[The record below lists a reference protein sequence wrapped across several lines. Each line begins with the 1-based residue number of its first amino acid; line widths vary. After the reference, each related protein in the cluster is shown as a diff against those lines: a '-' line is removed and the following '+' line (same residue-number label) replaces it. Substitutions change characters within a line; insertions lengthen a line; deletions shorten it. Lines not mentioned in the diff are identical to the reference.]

1 MNDVVNEYRL
11 WSIIRGEPV
20 RSYAEELRRE
30 AIPNGI
36 SGTITFN
43 PDQVC
48 SDNEAHRHPLHAL
61 ESIGDAAVTDNQS
74 AIRKHAHEYDLDRDL
89 LTAMVY
95 PQNAHGWHDRFD
107 SSGKTHE
114 PGNVDVEMWSGL
126 SDSDPN
132 VIKNDP
138 DADIELAAMMP
149 SRVQGR
155 VADPIYD
162 IWYDSLSAD
171 GGRDGHDGS
180 ASASSASPS
189 LPLAASLRPV
199 RRPILTVRPLS
210 KSMLSLGRC
219 SS

>member
-89 LTAMVY
+89 LTAMVHLE
-95 PQNAHGWHDRFD
+95 NAHGWHDRFN
-107 SSGKTHE
+107 SSGRTHG

-126 SDSDPN
+126 SDLDPE
-132 VIKNDP
+132 VIKKDP
-138 DADIELAAMMP
+138 DAHIELAAMMP
-149 SRVQGR
+149 SGVQGR

-162 IWYDSLSAD
+162 IWCDSLSAD
-171 GGRDGHDGS
+171 GGRDGHDES
-180 ASASSASPS
+180 ASASSDSPS
-189 LPLAASLRPV
+189 LPLGVSPVPAPKPVLAARA
-199 RRPILTVRPLS
+199 LS
-210 KSMLSLGRC
+210 KSMLPLGKC